1 MDELQ
6 NRMEIVYTVAE
17 LAFENRMEI
26 AYTIYAPVF
35 LEGVSTTEYYSE
47 AYILVH
53 GYTPSTTITDGE
65 GFLFVDEPGFYG
77 VSETISDGAGHL
89 FVVDVPYLAGASETV
104 SDGAGYLFVVDVPYL
119 AGASETVS
127 DGEGF
132 QRTGTRFLVLAATET
147 GGDGRFLAS
156 TPRPLSGVSDT
167 YSDGEGSLYSQVFF
181 QGSTITE
188 TDGDVILSFT
198 VVSYRGYSA
207 LETVGEGFLFVEVFV
222 AGSSS
227 TDTVA
232 DAYLLIGIP
241 MRGTSLTE
249 TASDASPFDPVYPR
263 DIPGASLTIA
273 EGDGFLFADLFLR
286 GPSATKAEGR
296 GRLSTDA
303 YLRSMEEDTKT
314 DGDGFLFSKV
324 PLWGVSDT
332 DASGEG
338 RFIAPRPI
346 PMGGVSRTSTDGDG
360 RFYIIV
366 SLVGASS
373 TWTYGYGFLH
383 TWVYLGP
390 GPEEPIPP
398 SITETTGF
406 GRFLAP
412 FPCPM
417 DGGSLTVTDSE
428 GRITEAKFFAGTS
441 ATESD
446 GTGEVSI
453 LRALMGMS
461 VTLTDGS
468 ASAPLVWVLMR
479 GLSFTRTDGDADID
493 VDKPTGELVEAQYM
507 VRRLPDT
514 YNKEQESRITR
525 LFRLVGQQ
533 VTELQRTLRTT
544 ERQRDID
551 QARGATLDAI
561 GRNVSQGRGG
571 LSDAAY
577 RVLIKAK
584 IARNISSGDVDA
596 IKETL
601 AAMLNIQTD
610 DIRVRQMWLAMPP
623 EPAAVEVHAPL
634 HALDRFGLSPEQFA
648 TIVQSIVAAG
658 VRASTWLG
666 GTFELSEELEQ
677 DVERGLADD
686 EMTFG
691 GTLSGYYEIENIDW
705 EDW

>member
-1 MDELQ
+1 
-6 NRMEIVYTVAE
+6 MEIVYTVAE
-17 LAFENRMEI
+17 LSFQNRMEI

-47 AYILVH
+47 AYIIVH
-53 GYTPSTTITDGE
+53 SYAPSTTITDGE
-65 GFLFVDEPGFYG
+65 GFLFVDEPGLHG

-104 SDGAGYLFVVDVPYL
+104 SDGG
-119 AGASETVS
+119 
-127 DGEGF
+127 GF

-167 YSDGEGSLYSQVFF
+167 YSDGEGSLYTQLFF

-207 LETVGEGFLFVEVFV
+207 FETVGEGFLFVEVFA

-232 DAYLLIGIP
+232 DAYLLIGVP

-249 TASDASPFDPVYPR
+249 TASDESPFEPIYPR

-286 GPSATKAEGR
+286 GPSVAKAEGR

-360 RFYIIV
+360 RLYIIV

-373 TWTYGYGFLH
+373 TWAYGYGFLH

-398 SITETTGF
+398 SVTETVGF

-417 DGGSLTVTDSE
+417 DGSSLTVTDGK
-428 GRITEAKFFAGTS
+428 GRITEAKFLTGAS
-441 ATESD
+441 VTETD

-453 LRALMGMS
+453 LRALIGMS
-461 VTLTDGS
+461 TTLTDGS

-479 GLSFTRTDGDADID
+479 GLSFTRTDGSASAPLVWVLMRGLSFTRTDGDGEID

-551 QARGATLDAI
+551 QAKGATLDWI
-561 GRNVSQGRGG
+561 GRNVLQGREG
-571 LSDAAY
+571 LSDKAY
-577 RVLIKAK
+577 RVHIKAK

-610 DIRVRQMWLAMPP
+610 DIGVRQMRFATPP

-634 HALDRFGLSPEQFA
+634 HALGRFGLSPEQFA

-691 GTLSGYYEIENIDW
+691 GTLGGYYDLDDINW
-705 EDW
+705 EGQ

>member
-1 MDELQ
+1 MDEFR
-6 NRMEIVYTVAE
+6 NRMEIS
-17 LAFENRMEI
+17 
-26 AYTIYAPVF
+26 YTILVPVF

-53 GYTPSTTITDGE
+53 GYAPSTTITDGE
-65 GFLFVDEPGFYG
+65 GFLFVDEPGLYG
-77 VSETISDGAGHL
+77 VSETISDGAGH
-89 FVVDVPYLAGASETV
+89 
-104 SDGAGYLFVVDVPYL
+104 LFVVDVPYL

-147 GGDGRFLAS
+147 GGDGRFLVS

-167 YSDGEGSLYSQVFF
+167 YSDGEGSLYTQVFF
-181 QGSTITE
+181 QGSTITQ

-232 DAYLLIGIP
+232 DAYLLIGVP

-273 EGDGFLFADLFLR
+273 EGDGFLFANLFLR
-286 GPSATKAEGR
+286 GPSVVKTEGR
-296 GRLSTDA
+296 GRLSTDV
-303 YLRSMEEDTKT
+303 YLRSMEKDTKT

-324 PLWGVSDT
+324 PLWGVSNT
-332 DASGEG
+332 DASGDG

-346 PMGGVSRTSTDGDG
+346 LMDGVSRTSADGDG
-360 RFYIIV
+360 RLYIIV
-366 SLVGASS
+366 SLVGTSS
-373 TWTYGYGFLH
+373 TWDYGYGFLR
-383 TWVYLGP
+383 TAVYLGP
-390 GPEEPIPP
+390 GRPVVPIPP
-398 SITETTGF
+398 SVTETVGF
-406 GRFLAP
+406 GRFIAP
-412 FPCPM
+412 YPRPM
-417 DGGSLTVTDSE
+417 NGSSLTVTDGE
-428 GRITEAKFFAGTS
+428 GRFTEAKFFAGTS
-441 ATESD
+441 ATETD
-446 GTGEVSI
+446 GMGELSI
-453 LRALMGMS
+453 LRALMGAS

-479 GLSFTRTDGDADID
+479 GLSFTRTDGDAEID
-493 VDKPTGELVEAQYM
+493 VDKPTGELVEAQFM

-525 LFRLVGQQ
+525 LFRIVGQQ

-610 DIRVRQMWLAMPP
+610 DVGVRQMWLATPP

-634 HALDRFGLSPEQFA
+634 HALERFGLSPEQFA
-648 TIVQSIVAAG
+648 IIVQTIVAAG

-686 EMTFG
+686 EMTSG
-691 GTLSGYYEIENIDW
+691 GTLGGYYEIEDIDW
-705 EDW
+705 ED